1 MVTPIEDHTKLSV
14 DPKGLDVLR
23 RITGLVVPVVIIGP
37 YRSGKSYTLNQ
48 LISVGCGTSHALW
61 QQPHYQLAVPL
72 ATPSVNAHVQ
82 MKDLRWVTSDRRRRK
97 ACGCGA
103 SRRSSKWTISPCRC
117 DRVWPHDHMLC
128 NTMRVLFYHTARTQ
142 VIYMDTEGFEASG
155 KSDAYDDRVFALST
169 FISALLIYNLPETVR
184 ESDIEKLSFA
194 VELAQAFFADMKARN
209 SFREYHYLQRVCLIT
224 SGCHH
229 TYKGTVY
236 APARSQGDGGSSV
249 EPGNMLWLIQ
259 RDFLEG
265 KSVEAMVKESLAPV
279 ANPHGDRDI
288 TQVPC
293 SSRM

>member
-1 MVTPIEDHTKLSV
+1 MLTCFTTLCVCSL
-14 DPKGLDVLR
+14 
-23 RITGLVVPVVIIGP
+23 TG
-37 YRSGKSYTLNQ
+37 S
-48 LISVGCGTSHALW
+48 AW
-61 QQPHYQLAVPL
+61 
-72 ATPSVNAHVQ
+72 
-82 MKDLRWVTSDRRRRK
+82 
-97 ACGCGA
+97 
-103 SRRSSKWTISPCRC
+103 
-117 DRVWPHDHMLC
+117 
-128 NTMRVLFYHTARTQ
+128 TQ

-209 SFREYHYLQRVCLIT
+209 SALPSTFGIACARSVA
-224 SGCHH
+224 GCCS
-229 TYKGTVY
+229 TCEGTVY
-236 APARSQGDGGSSV
+236 ALAHSQGDGGSSV

-288 TQVPC
+288 TQVLC
-293 SSRM
+293 SARMSALPVAASTRNVEHSLLMGAGEQDPGVAAFHRTQQQRIRLGAAASGTHTAVHVARFGAGSALPAAA